1 MKRNEYQPIVDISE
15 KLKKSIMRAKEFQN
29 RNDENKNILAFSG
42 GKDSLCAYLVMVKSE
57 VEFIPIYSPTS
68 ADPPELIYYI
78 REFNKWAK
86 SKGYPVVKSQK
97 YNKWENGENKG
108 KIKTMWSLIENRSMP
123 PTRMVRYCCDEL
135 KERTGDKGDTV
146 YTGVRWEESKAR
158 ADQKMVNFYKG
169 KKMVRVIVDWSVD
182 EVWSLILQEKVPYC
196 CLYDKGFERIGCI
209 GCPLNSKNQ
218 VKELNF
224 FPKYKNL
231 YIRAFQRMINRRIK
245 RGKPTQ
251 WKTGEE
257 VYSWWINQEVRDKK
271 EEGQIDF
278 FNTNCPK
285 F

>member
-1 MKRNEYQPIVDISE
+1 MKRIEYQPIVDVSE

-29 RNDENKNILAFSG
+29 RNPENKNILAFSG
-42 GKDSLCAYLVMVKSE
+42 GKDSLCAYLVMVKSG
-57 VEFIPIYSPTS
+57 VEFEPIYSPTS

-86 SKGYPVVKSQK
+86 DKGYPVIKSQK
-97 YNKWENGENKG
+97 YNKWEQGENEG
-108 KIKTMWSLIENRSMP
+108 RIKTMWSLIENRSMP

-158 ADQKMVNFYKG
+158 SEQKMVNFYKG
-169 KKMVRVIVDWSVD
+169 KKMVRVIVDWTST
-182 EVWSLILQEKVPYC
+182 EVWSFILQEKVPYC
-196 CLYDKGFERIGCI
+196 CLYDQGFDRIGCI

-231 YIRAFQRMINRRIK
+231 YIRAFQRMINKRIK

-257 VYSWWINQEVRDKK
+257 VYNWWINQDVREKT